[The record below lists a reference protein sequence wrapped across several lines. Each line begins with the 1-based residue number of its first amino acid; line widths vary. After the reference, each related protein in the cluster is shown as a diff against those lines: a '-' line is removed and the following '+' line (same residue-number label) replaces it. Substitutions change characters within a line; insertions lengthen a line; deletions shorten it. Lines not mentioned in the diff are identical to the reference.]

1 MPWKDGYT
9 ISDEVGI
16 TDTDIRWP
24 GGRRLG
30 VHIVVNLNIA
40 NGPSGITRADIQSA
54 PSVFAIHEGLGLV
67 IGALARH
74 NLKATVAV
82 PAVLAKAFPDRIR
95 ALADAGHEIAA
106 LGAKGEDISK
116 LVRGEEQARIKLAT
130 EILAEVA
137 GARPTGWFTLPRQ
150 QDPYGV
156 GTVSP
161 ATIDLL
167 VDEGYAYFGNG
178 LADDAP
184 HYWVFDF
191 ARRRAL
197 LALPYYYHF
206 DDQYFAMFP
215 AKGTGLE
222 NSDMLVRNWRAEFD
236 AQYRRGRFF
245 TMVLHPQ
252 HAGWCNRLELLEGFL
267 AETVCRPGLWV
278 ATGAEIARHWRT
290 NYPPETH
297 LNLEPPIWKDYPGSL
312 S

>member
-9 ISDEVGI
+9 ISDEIGI
-16 TDTDIRWP
+16 ADSDIRWP
-24 GGRRLG
+24 DARRLG

-40 NGPSGITRADIQSA
+40 GGPAGITRADIQSA
-54 PSVFAIHEGLGLV
+54 PSVFAIHEGLDLV
-67 IGALARH
+67 VGALARH
-74 NLKATVAV
+74 DLKATVAV
-82 PAVLAKAFPDRIR
+82 PAVLAKAFPKRIS

-106 LGAKGEDISK
+106 LAAKGEDMSK
-116 LVRGEEQARIKLAT
+116 LPRAEEQARIELAT
-130 EILAEVA
+130 EILGQAA

-161 ATIDLL
+161 ATIELL
-167 VDEGYAYFGNG
+167 LDAGYAYFGNG

-184 HYWVFDF
+184 HYWVCDF

-222 NSDMLVRNWRAEFD
+222 NADMLVRNWRAELD

-252 HAGWCNRLELLEGFL
+252 HAGWSSRLGLLEDFL
-267 AETVCRPGLWV
+267 AEMIGRPGLWV
-278 ATGAEIARHWRT
+278 ATGAAIARHWQT
-290 NYPPETH
+290 SYPPETH
-297 LNLEPPIWKDYPGSL
+297 LKLEPSIWKDFPGSL